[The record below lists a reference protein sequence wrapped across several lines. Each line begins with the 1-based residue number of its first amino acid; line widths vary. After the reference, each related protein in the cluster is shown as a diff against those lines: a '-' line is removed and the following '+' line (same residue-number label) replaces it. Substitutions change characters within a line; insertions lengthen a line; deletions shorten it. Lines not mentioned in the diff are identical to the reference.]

1 MRKNM
6 KSGISMRKYMDFNK
20 RNANLY
26 NQVVLTS
33 GNTGSEV
40 EKLQRMLVSLAEE
53 YTSIPVV
60 NINSN
65 YDELTKKAVT
75 ELQKVMGLNTTGNV
89 NKIMWDRMCILSSNK
104 MKNGNRVED
113 ETNFDESENVLMYG
127 SKGRMV
133 VDLQKYL
140 NTVSE
145 KFKSIPKLVVDGI
158 FGPKT
163 KEAVLEF
170 QKLFNLEQD
179 GIVGQITWETLYN
192 ISLGKKPPTTYN

>member
-1 MRKNM
+1 
-6 KSGISMRKYMDFNK
+6 
-20 RNANLY
+20 
-26 NQVVLTS
+26 
-33 GNTGSEV
+33 
-40 EKLQRMLVSLAEE
+40 MLVSLAEE

-170 QKLFNLEQD
+170 QKLFNLVNFIPKD
-179 GIVGQITWETLYN
+179 NFFAFFLTIFTI
-192 ISLGKKPPTTYN
+192 LGTVLS